1 MRVGG
6 STGDTELTAVDH
18 YNSKILTVQKSSSI
32 DMVVDDAVVDL
43 VAGYNISII
52 QVTDFSVLITS
63 DYRDTATQMVLVDGD
78 FIATA
83 TFERDGEGIVTLTG
97 DFHPKLSYLGST
109 LETVA
114 SSII

>member
-1 MRVGG
+1 
-6 STGDTELTAVDH
+6 
-18 YNSKILTVQKSSSI
+18 
-32 DMVVDDAVVDL
+32 
-43 VAGYNISII
+43 
-52 QVTDFSVLITS
+52 
-63 DYRDTATQMVLVDGD
+63 MVLVDGD